1 MAKTLRNKL
10 RKTLRK
16 TLSKTLSKT
25 KTPKHKNNK
34 HAKTKR
40 AYTKRRQMKGGY
52 HKLNLG
58 RGDDKYILDI
68 KNTNDFVSIME
79 DISTEF
85 QDPGT
90 TKKEDYKFTAIST
103 SSGCETII
111 PAYEDLQKN
120 DQQKNLLSIPNGI
133 KIQKIVKKL
142 KDIDINNIEGY
153 EHKKELYESM
163 KNLGYKY
170 YLIPGN
176 ILVKKSF
183 KFGITDSSPEIRF
196 CRRVDGKLVA
206 TTIHVS
212 NPILKSN

>member
-16 TLSKTLSKT
+16 A

-40 AYTKRRQMKGGY
+40 AYAKRRQMKRGGY
-52 HKLNLG
+52 QFNLG
-58 RGDDKYILDI
+58 TGDNTYILDI
-68 KNTNDFVSIME
+68 KNKDDFVSIME
-79 DISTEF
+79 DISTEI

-111 PAYEDLQKN
+111 PDYENLEKN

-153 EHKKELYESM
+153 QHKKELYDSM

-196 CRRVDGKLVA
+196 CRRVNEKLAA

-212 NPILKSN
+212 NPIFKSA